1 MTFPP
6 LFAMRQK
13 CCPQKPQ
20 TKALVMKQHTLAGS
34 ASFEGKGLHT
44 GAYVHLSINPA
55 PVDYGFRFVRTDIS
69 GQPEIKAEATRVSF
83 TQRGTVL
90 TGDGKETISTIEH
103 LMSAL
108 RARGVDNCRI
118 ELDGP
123 EVPILDGSAKPFAD
137 AISELGLTEQDAARK
152 YLEITHKAVYEEK
165 EKGLRIIA
173 MPDDHFAATVC
184 IAFDGTKCLA
194 NQWAQI
200 EDLKDEYDQVY
211 DCRTFVFLHEIA
223 PLLNMGL
230 IKGGD
235 LDNAIVFVE
244 GELTTEQKAELAK
257 KLGRT
262 DITIHPSGVLNDRD
276 LKYSNEAARHKL
288 LDLVGD
294 LALVGYP
301 IKGRIIATRSGHGSN
316 TAFARQ
322 LMAEFPV
329 K

>member
-1 MTFPP
+1 
-6 LFAMRQK
+6 
-13 CCPQKPQ
+13 
-20 TKALVMKQHTLAGS
+20 MKQTTLAGS
-34 ASFEGKGLHT
+34 AQFEGKGLHT

-55 PVDYGFRFVRTDIS
+55 PADYGFRFVRTDMAER
-69 GQPEIKAEATRVSF
+69 PEIKAEATRVSF

-90 TGDGKETISTIEH
+90 TGDGGETISTIEH
-103 LMSAL
+103 LMSSL
-108 RARGVDNCRI
+108 RACGVDNCRI

-123 EVPILDGSAKPFAD
+123 EVPILDGSAKFFTD
-137 AISELGLTEQDAARK
+137 AILKMGLAEQDAERK
-152 YLEITHKAVYEEK
+152 YLEVTHKVVYEEK

-184 IAFDGTKCLA
+184 IAFDGTRCLA

-200 EDLKDEYDQVY
+200 EDLASEYKEVY

-235 LDNAIVFVE
+235 LENAIVFVE
-244 GELTTEQKAELAK
+244 GELTPEQKADVAK
-257 KLGRT
+257 KLGRE
-262 DITIHPSGVLNDRD
+262 DVTIHPSGVLNDRD

-294 LALVGYP
+294 LTLVGFP

-316 TAFARQ
+316 TAFARM
-322 LMAEFPV
+322 LMEQFPV

>member
-1 MTFPP
+1 MTRDNRVVGSNSPVI
-6 LFAMRQK
+6 LMELQN
-13 CCPQKPQ
+13 
-20 TKALVMKQHTLAGS
+20 TLKGS
-34 ASFEGKGLHT
+34 ASFQGKGLHT
-44 GAYVHLSINPA
+44 GAFVHLTINPA
-55 PVDYGFRFVRTDIS
+55 PVDYGFRFKRVDLE
-69 GQPEIKAEATRVSF
+69 GQPEIPALATRVSF

-90 TGDGKETISTIEH
+90 TGDGKETVSTIEH

-123 EVPILDGSAKPFAD
+123 EVPILDGSAKPFVD
-137 AISELGLTEQDAARK
+137 DIDSVGLQEQDAERR
-152 YLEITHKAVYEEK
+152 YLCITHKVVYEER

-173 MPDDHFAATVC
+173 LPEEYFAAEVA
-184 IAFDGTKCLA
+184 IAFDGTRCLA

-200 EDLKDEYDQVY
+200 EDLRTEYDQIY

-244 GELTTEQKAELAK
+244 GQLSEGQRVELAQ
-257 KLGRT
+257 KLGRR
-262 DITIHPSGVLNDRD
+262 DVTIHASGVLNDRD

-288 LDLVGD
+288 LDLIGD
-294 LALVGYP
+294 LALVGMP
-301 IKGRIIATRSGHGSN
+301 IKGRILATRSGHGSN

-322 LMAEFPV
+322 LMQEFV

>member
-1 MTFPP
+1 MN
-6 LFAMRQK
+6 
-13 CCPQKPQ
+13 Q
-20 TKALVMKQHTLAGS
+20 TTLAGS

-55 PVDYGFRFVRTDIS
+55 PADFGFRFVRTDIP
-69 GQPEIKAEATRVSF
+69 GRPEIKAVATRVSF

-90 TGDGKETISTIEH
+90 TGDNKETISTIEH

-108 RARGVDNCRI
+108 RAAGVDNCLI

-123 EVPILDGSAKPFAD
+123 EVPILDGSAKPFTD
-137 AISELGLTEQDAARK
+137 AIIRLGVKEQDAPRK
-152 YLEITHKAVYEEK
+152 YLEVTHKAVYEEK

-173 MPDDHFAATVC
+173 LPDDHFAATVC
-184 IAFDGTKCLA
+184 IAFDGTKALA

-200 EDLKDEYDQVY
+200 EDLKSEYKDIY

-244 GELTTEQKAELAK
+244 GKMTPEQKAELAK
-257 KLGRT
+257 KLGR
-262 DITIHPSGVLNDRD
+262 DDVTIHPSGVLNDRD
-276 LKYSNEAARHKL
+276 LKYANEPARHKL

>member
-1 MTFPP
+1 
-6 LFAMRQK
+6 
-13 CCPQKPQ
+13 
-20 TKALVMKQHTLAGS
+20 MKQTTLAGS
-34 ASFEGKGLHT
+34 AAFEGKGLHT

-55 PVDYGFRFVRTDIS
+55 PADYGFRFIRVDQA
-69 GQPEIKAEATRVSF
+69 GKPEIKAEATRVSF

-90 TGDGKETISTIEH
+90 TGDGGQTISTIEH
-103 LMSAL
+103 LMSSL
-108 RARGVDNCRI
+108 RACGVDNCRV

-123 EVPILDGSAKPFAD
+123 EVPILDGSAKFFTD
-137 AISELGLTEQDAARK
+137 AILKMGLTEQDAERK
-152 YLEITHKAVYEEK
+152 YMEITHKVVYEEK

-200 EDLKDEYDQVY
+200 ENLAEEYKEVY

-235 LDNAIVFVE
+235 LENAIVFVE
-244 GELTTEQKAELAK
+244 GEITPELKAELAK
-257 KLGRT
+257 KLGKT
-262 DITIHPSGVLNDRD
+262 DITIHPSGVLNERD

-316 TAFARQ
+316 TAFARM
-322 LMAEFPV
+322 LMEQFPV

>member
-1 MTFPP
+1 
-6 LFAMRQK
+6 
-13 CCPQKPQ
+13 
-20 TKALVMKQHTLAGS
+20 MKQHTLAGS

-55 PVDYGFRFVRTDIS
+55 PIDYGFRFVRTDIS

-108 RARGVDNCRI
+108 RACGVDNCRI

-137 AISELGLTEQDAARK
+137 AINNMGLAEQDAPRK

-184 IAFDGTKCLA
+184 IAFDGTKSLA

-200 EDLKDEYDQVY
+200 ECLKDEYDQVY

-244 GELTTEQKAELAK
+244 GEITTDQKAELAQ

-262 DITIHPSGVLNDRD
+262 EITIHPSGVLNDRD

-288 LDLVGD
+288 LDLIGD

-301 IKGRIIATRSGHGSN
+301 IKGRIIATRSGHCSN

-322 LMAEFPV
+322 LMAEFPI

>member
-1 MTFPP
+1 
-6 LFAMRQK
+6 
-13 CCPQKPQ
+13 
-20 TKALVMKQHTLAGS
+20 MKQTTLAGS
-34 ASFEGKGLHT
+34 AAFEGKGLHT

-55 PVDYGFRFVRTDIS
+55 PVDYGFRFVRTDIQS
-69 GQPEIKAEATRVSF
+69 QPEIKAEATRVSF

-90 TGDGKETISTIEH
+90 TGDNKETISTIEH

-137 AISELGLTEQDAARK
+137 AISKLGLTEQDAERK

-184 IAFDGTKCLA
+184 IAFDGTRALA
-194 NQWAQI
+194 NQWAQLESLS
-200 EDLKDEYDQVY
+200 EDYDQVY

-244 GELTTEQKAELAK
+244 GEVTPEQKAELAK

-288 LDLVGD
+288 LDLIGD

>member
-1 MTFPP
+1 ME
-6 LFAMRQK
+6 K
-13 CCPQKPQ
+13 Q
-20 TKALVMKQHTLAGS
+20 TTLAAE

-44 GAYVHLSINPA
+44 GAYVHLTIKPA
-55 PVDYGFRFVRTDIS
+55 EADFGFQFRRVDIDGAPTFPAV
-69 GQPEIKAEATRVSF
+69 ATRVSF

-90 TGDGKETISTIEH
+90 TGDNGETVSTIEH

-108 RARGVDNCRI
+108 RAKGVDNCLI

-137 AISELGLTEQDAARK
+137 AIDAMGELALLPAERK
-152 YLEITHKAVYEEK
+152 YLTVTRKVVYEEK

-173 MPDDHFAATVC
+173 VPEDYFAATVN
-184 IAFDGTKCLA
+184 IAFDGTRCLA

-200 EDLKDEYDQVY
+200 EDLKSEYSDVY
-211 DCRTFVFLHEIA
+211 DCRTFVFLHEIQ
-223 PLLNMGL
+223 PLLQMGL

-244 GELTTEQKAELAK
+244 GELSDEQRAQLAK
-257 KLGRT
+257 QLGR
-262 DITIHPSGVLNDRD
+262 DNVTIHPSGVLNDRD

-294 LALVGYP
+294 LALVGLP
-301 IKGRIIATRSGHGSN
+301 IKGRILATRSGHGSN
-316 TAFARQ
+316 TAFARM
-322 LMAEFPV
+322 LIKEFLA
-329 K
+329 

>member
-1 MTFPP
+1 
-6 LFAMRQK
+6 
-13 CCPQKPQ
+13 
-20 TKALVMKQHTLAGS
+20 MKQHTLAGS

-137 AISELGLTEQDAARK
+137 AISNLGLTEQDAARK

-184 IAFDGTKCLA
+184 IAFDGTKSLA

-276 LKYSNEAARHKL
+276 LKYSNEPARHKL